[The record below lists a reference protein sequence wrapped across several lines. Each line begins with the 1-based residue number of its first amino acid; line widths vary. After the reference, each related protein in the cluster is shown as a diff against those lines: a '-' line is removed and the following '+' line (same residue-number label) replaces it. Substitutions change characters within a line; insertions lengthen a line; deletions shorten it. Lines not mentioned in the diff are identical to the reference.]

1 MNQFSTLKSVID
13 TLIGHCSHVDKSRG
27 AYHQPLFDRALFK
40 CGASILLPY
49 ALETQATYRTI
60 VREQTTNQLTA
71 SRANYLTEKLTNQIA
86 AIQRELANHD
96 LRLDRKSKSGKS
108 LNDLYNE
115 LAQHQDWQK
124 RLVDLVQTR
133 KLAFDSAPRH
143 HKKKAEQ
150 AWQLAKE
157 RLERC
162 EDSMKNIERLIN
174 LENPK
179 RNEH

>member
-1 MNQFSTLKSVID
+1 MSQFSKLKNVID
-13 TLIGHCSHVDKSRG
+13 TLIGHCSQVDKSRG
-27 AYHQPLFDRALFK
+27 AYHQALFDRTLFK
-40 CGASILLPY
+40 SRAFILLPY
-49 ALETQATYRTI
+49 ALEAQTTYHT
-60 VREQTTNQLTA
+60 VLREQATNQLTA

-96 LRLDRKSKSGKS
+96 LRLDRKSKSGKN

-124 RLVDLVQTR
+124 RLVDLVRVR
-133 KLAFDSAPRH
+133 KLAFDSAHRH
-143 HKKKAEQ
+143 SKKKADE

-179 RNEH
+179 RNAH

>member
-1 MNQFSTLKSVID
+1 MNQFSKLKSVID
-13 TLIGHCSHVDKSRG
+13 TLVGHCSQVDKARG
-27 AYHQPLFDRALFK
+27 AYHQALFDRTLFK
-40 CGASILLPY
+40 SRAFILLPY
-49 ALETQATYRTI
+49 ALEAQTTYHT
-60 VREQTTNQLTA
+60 VLREQATNQLTA

-96 LRLDRKSKSGKS
+96 LRLDRKSKSEKS

-124 RLVDLVQTR
+124 RLIDLVRVR

-143 HKKKAEQ
+143 SKKKADE

-162 EDSMKNIERLIN
+162 EGSMKNIERLIN

>member
-1 MNQFSTLKSVID
+1 MNHFSNLKSVLD
-13 TLIGHCSHVDKSRG
+13 TLIGHSSQVDKARG
-27 AYHQPLFDRALFK
+27 AYHQALFDRTLFK
-40 CGASILLPY
+40 CSSSILLPY
-49 ALETQATYRTI
+49 ALETQTTYNTI
-60 VREQTTNQLTA
+60 IREQATKQLTV
-71 SRANYLTEKLTNQIA
+71 SRTNYLTEKLTNQIA

-96 LRLDRKSKSGKS
+96 LRLDRKSKSGKN

-124 RLVDLVQTR
+124 RLVDLVRVR

-143 HKKKAEQ
+143 SKKKADE

>member
-1 MNQFSTLKSVID
+1 MNYFSNLKSVLD
-13 TLIGHCSHVDKSRG
+13 TLIGHSSQVDKARG
-27 AYHQPLFDRALFK
+27 AYHQALFDRTLFK
-40 CGASILLPY
+40 CSSSILLPY
-49 ALETQATYRTI
+49 ALETQTTYNTI
-60 VREQTTNQLTA
+60 IREQATNQLTA

-96 LRLDRKSKSGKS
+96 LRLDRKSKSGKN

-124 RLVDLVQTR
+124 RLVDLVRVR

-143 HKKKAEQ
+143 SKKKADE

>member
-1 MNQFSTLKSVID
+1 MNQFSKLKNVID
-13 TLIGHCSHVDKSRG
+13 TLIGHCSQVDKGRG
-27 AYHQPLFDRALFK
+27 AYHQALFDRTLFK
-40 CGASILLPY
+40 SRAFILLPY
-49 ALETQATYRTI
+49 ALETQATYHTI
-60 VREQTTNQLTA
+60 LREQATNQLIA
-71 SRANYLTEKLTNQIA
+71 PRANYLTEKLTNQIA

-96 LRLDRKSKSGKS
+96 LRLDRKSKLGKS

-124 RLVDLVQTR
+124 RLVDLVQLR
-133 KLAFDSAPRH
+133 KLTFDSAPRH
-143 HKKKAEQ
+143 SKKKAEE

>member
-1 MNQFSTLKSVID
+1 MNQFSKLKSVID
-13 TLIGHCSHVDKSRG
+13 TLVGHCSQVDKARG
-27 AYHQPLFDRALFK
+27 AYHQALFDRTLFK
-40 CGASILLPY
+40 SRAFILLPY
-49 ALETQATYRTI
+49 ALEAQTTYHT
-60 VREQTTNQLTA
+60 VLREQATNQLTA

-96 LRLDRKSKSGKS
+96 LRLDRKSKSEKS

-124 RLVDLVQTR
+124 RLIDLVRVR

-143 HKKKAEQ
+143 SKKKADE